1 MPGIKM
7 ELSSCHLDVKEDYL
21 RIESAMMLEFSKE
34 ENTGER
40 SHGPWTDLREHLQ
53 LGDWR

>member
-7 ELSSCHLDVKEDYL
+7 ELSSYHLDVKEDYL

-34 ENTGER
+34 KNTGER

-53 LGDWR
+53 LGD